1 MESFFSSLV
10 EENINHD
17 TPMNEINSD
26 SSSLEFD
33 TNTNA
38 VNEHDNFDEDMD
50 HCLLESSEGEDESDV
65 SSEMDDSKEEDYEDS
80 DENQMLEANDLFG
93 DSSESE
99 DDEKDEDYVNDEE
112 ESVQNDVPMQES
124 GISTEEENANN
135 TIIIDLSDVD
145 SIVNEPPNNNTESL
159 RLSDIPE
166 GVKQEDCFIQ

>member
-1 MESFFSSLV
+1 
-10 EENINHD
+10 
-17 TPMNEINSD
+17 
-26 SSSLEFD
+26 
-33 TNTNA
+33 
-38 VNEHDNFDEDMD
+38 
-50 HCLLESSEGEDESDV
+50 
-65 SSEMDDSKEEDYEDS
+65 
-80 DENQMLEANDLFG
+80 MLEANDLFG